1 LQAEQSDPDCLRD
14 CFASLAITAGGI
26 YNAPHSQ
33 LIFPEGCTIPMKT
46 ERGRIGA
53 RQIYEAL
60 RDQIKALVY
69 GTDGLLPSSR
79 ALAGEMGVARSTVT
93 VAYEQLAAEGF
104 IETRQGA
111 RPRVARA
118 VVAHGRPHGASRP
131 PVRKTRLSAFGERLR
146 QDPPGWTEPPRG
158 LIANFRY
165 GELAASDFPAPAWK
179 RAVATAMARKPE
191 RLAYDD
197 PCGSMRLRTALQAY
211 LWRSRSIRCEV
222 DQIVV
227 VNGSQQGLDICARL
241 LLDADARF
249 VMEDPGYQM
258 ARYNFAATGA
268 TTVPIPV
275 DAEGLQTARLDGV
288 AARLVYV
295 TPSHQYPL
303 GGVMP
308 IGRRHQ
314 LLAWAR
320 TQDAY
325 VIEDDYDSEY
335 RYDTKPIPPLHTLEG
350 SDNVIYL
357 GTVSKTL
364 SPTLRIGYLVVPAGL
379 RSTFAAAKQIMDR
392 HTPLAEQQAL
402 AAMLESG
409 AYERHIRRVRRRN
422 AERRQALLD
431 ALRRRFGDRVRI
443 EGAAAGLHVVA
454 WFDDLTQKREDAL
467 IKAARARGV
476 GIYPVSALFAGPR
489 RARSTVGLVMGYS
502 ALEVAQ
508 IERGCKLLAQV
519 VAELD

>member
-1 LQAEQSDPDCLRD
+1 MIQ
-14 CFASLAITAGGI
+14 
-26 YNAPHSQ
+26 
-33 LIFPEGCTIPMKT
+33 MKT
-46 ERGRIGA
+46 RPEPRAGRMGA
-53 RQIYEAL
+53 RRIYEAL
-60 RDQIKALVY
+60 KEQIMARVY

-104 IETRQGA
+104 IETRHGA

-118 VVAHGRPHGASRP
+118 AVVERGRTRAAARP
-131 PVRKTRLSAFGERLR
+131 SARKVHLSAFGERLR
-146 QDPPGWTEPPRG
+146 QDPPRWTEPPRG
-158 LIANFRY
+158 LVANFRY
-165 GELAASDFPAPAWK
+165 GELAPSDFPVLAWK
-179 RAVATAMARKPE
+179 KAVTAAMARKPE

-197 PCGSMRLRTALQAY
+197 PSGSLRLRTALQGY
-211 LWRSRSIRCEV
+211 LWRSRSIRCDVE
-222 DQIVV
+222 QIVV

-241 LLDADARF
+241 LLDTGDRF

-258 ARYNFAATGA
+258 ARHTFAATGA
-268 TTVPIPV
+268 GAMPIPV
-275 DAEGLQTARLDGV
+275 DAEGLQTERLDGV
-288 AARLVYV
+288 EARLAYV

-320 TQDAY
+320 KFDAY

-335 RYDTKPIPPLHTLEG
+335 RYDTKPIPPLHALEG

-379 RSTFAAAKQIMDR
+379 RNLFASAKQIMDR
-392 HTPLAEQQAL
+392 HTPLIEQDAL

-409 AYERHIRRVRRRN
+409 AYESHVRRARRRN
-422 AERRQALLD
+422 AERRQALLG
-431 ALRRRFGDRVRI
+431 ALRRRFADRVRI
-443 EGAAAGLHVVA
+443 DGAAAGLHVVA
-454 WFDDLTQKREDAL
+454 WFDDLPQKREDAL
-467 IKAARARGV
+467 IKAARAKGV
-476 GIYPVSALFAGPR
+476 GIYPVSALFDS
-489 RARSTVGLVMGYS
+489 RSTGSRRSRKSVGLVMGYS
-502 ALEVAQ
+502 ALEIAQ
-508 IERGCKLLAQV
+508 IERGCKLLAQ
-519 VAELD
+519 AIDQLD

>member
-1 LQAEQSDPDCLRD
+1 MIQ
-14 CFASLAITAGGI
+14 
-26 YNAPHSQ
+26 
-33 LIFPEGCTIPMKT
+33 MKSKPVP
-46 ERGRIGA
+46 RADRMGA

-60 RDQIKALVY
+60 RDQIMTRVY
-69 GTDGLLPSSR
+69 GIDGLLPSSR

-93 VAYEQLAAEGF
+93 VAYEQLTAEGF
-104 IETRQGA
+104 IETRRGA

-118 VVAHGRPHGASRP
+118 VVERGRKRVASQP
-131 PVRKTRLSAFGERLR
+131 SARKMRLSAFGDRLL
-146 QDPPGWTEPPRG
+146 QDPPRWTEPPRG
-158 LIANFRY
+158 LVANFRY
-165 GELAASDFPAPAWK
+165 GELAPSDFPVQAWK
-179 RAVATAMARKPE
+179 KAVTAAMARKPE

-197 PCGSMRLRTALQAY
+197 PCGALRLRTALQGY
-211 LWRSRSIRCEV
+211 LWRSRSVRCEV

-241 LLDADARF
+241 LLDARDRF

-258 ARYNFAATGA
+258 ARHTFAATGA
-268 TTVPIPV
+268 ETIPIPV
-275 DAEGLQTARLDGV
+275 DVDGLETARLDGV
-288 AARLVYV
+288 EARLAYV

-320 TQDAY
+320 ANDAF

-335 RYDTKPIPPLHTLEG
+335 RYDTRPIPPLHALDG
-350 SDNVIYL
+350 GGNVIYL

-364 SPTLRIGYLVVPAGL
+364 SPTLRIGYLVAPAAL
-379 RSTFAAAKQIMDR
+379 RSLFAAAKQIMDR
-392 HTPLAEQQAL
+392 HTPLIEQHAL
-402 AAMLESG
+402 ASMLESG
-409 AYERHIRRVRRRN
+409 AYDGHIRRVRRRN
-422 AERRQALLD
+422 AERQRALLD

-443 EGAAAGLHVVA
+443 EGTAAGLHIVA
-454 WFDDLTQKREDAL
+454 WFDDLPQKREDAL
-467 IKAARARGV
+467 IKAAHAKGV
-476 GIYPVSALFAGPR
+476 GIYAVSALFVGPR
-489 RARSTVGLVMGYS
+489 RPRKTVGLVMGYS

-508 IERGCKLLAQV
+508 IERGCRLLAQA

>member
-1 LQAEQSDPDCLRD
+1 MMQKRTNPGRD
-14 CFASLAITAGGI
+14 AGR
-26 YNAPHSQ
+26 
-33 LIFPEGCTIPMKT
+33 M
-46 ERGRIGA
+46 GA

-60 RDQIKALVY
+60 RDQIMSLVY

-79 ALAGEMGVARSTVT
+79 ALADEMGVARSTVT
-93 VAYEQLAAEGF
+93 IAYEQLAAEGF
-104 IETRQGA
+104 IETRHGA

-118 VVAHGRPHGASRP
+118 VVERGRMHATSRP
-131 PVRKTRLSAFGERLR
+131 STRKVRLSAFGERLR
-146 QDPPGWTEPPRG
+146 QDPPRWTAPPRG
-158 LIANFRY
+158 LVANFRY
-165 GELAASDFPAPAWK
+165 GELSPSDFPVLAWK
-179 RAVATAMARKPE
+179 KAVTAAMARKPE

-197 PCGSMRLRTALQAY
+197 PCGSLRLRTALQGY
-211 LWRSRSIRCEV
+211 LWRSRSVRCEV

-241 LLDADARF
+241 LLDAGDRF

-258 ARYNFAATGA
+258 AWHTFAATGA
-268 TTVPIPV
+268 VAVPIEV
-275 DAEGLQTARLDGV
+275 DAEGLQTERLDGI
-288 AARLVYV
+288 AARLAYV

-320 TQDAY
+320 KNDAF

-335 RYDTKPIPPLHTLEG
+335 RYDTKPIPPLHALEG

-364 SPTLRIGYLVVPAGL
+364 SPTLRIGFLVVPPAL
-379 RSTFAAAKQIMDR
+379 RSLFAAAKQIMDR
-392 HTPLAEQQAL
+392 HTPLIEQEAL

-409 AYERHIRRVRRRN
+409 AYDSHVRRVRRRN
-422 AERRQALLD
+422 AERQQALLD

-443 EGAAAGLHVVA
+443 EGTAAGLHVVA
-454 WFDDLTQKREDAL
+454 WFDHLPQKHEDVL
-467 IKAARARGV
+467 VKTARAKGV
-476 GIYPVSALFAGPR
+476 GIYPVSALFVGSR
-489 RARSTVGLVMGYS
+489 TRKSVGLVMGYS
-502 ALEVAQ
+502 ALEAAQ
-508 IERGCKLLAQV
+508 IERGCKLLAQAI
-519 VAELD
+519 AELD

>member
-1 LQAEQSDPDCLRD
+1 MVQ
-14 CFASLAITAGGI
+14 
-26 YNAPHSQ
+26 
-33 LIFPEGCTIPMKT
+33 MKT
-46 ERGRIGA
+46 TPGDRAGRMGA

-60 RDQIKALVY
+60 RDQILTQVY
-69 GTDGLLPSSR
+69 GIDSLLPSSR

-104 IETRQGA
+104 IETRHGA

-118 VVAHGRPHGASRP
+118 VVERGRARAASRP
-131 PVRKTRLSAFGERLR
+131 SARRPLLSAFGERLR
-146 QDPPGWTEPPRG
+146 SDPPRWTEPPRG

-165 GELAASDFPAPAWK
+165 GELSPSDFPVLAWK
-179 RAVATAMARKPE
+179 KAVTAAMARKPE

-197 PCGSMRLRTALQAY
+197 PCGALRLRTALQGY
-211 LWRSRSIRCEV
+211 LWRSRSVRCEV

-241 LLDADARF
+241 LLDAGDRF

-258 ARYNFAATGA
+258 ARHTLAATGA
-268 TTVPIPV
+268 ETVPIPV
-275 DAEGLQTARLDGV
+275 DADGLETTRLDGIE
-288 AARLVYV
+288 ARLAYV

-320 TQDAY
+320 KHDAY

-335 RYDTKPIPPLHTLEG
+335 RYDTRPIPPLHALEG

-379 RSTFAAAKQIMDR
+379 RSLFAAAKQIMDR
-392 HTPLAEQQAL
+392 HTPLIEQHAL
-402 AAMLESG
+402 ASMLESG
-409 AYERHIRRVRRRN
+409 AYDSHVRRVRRRN
-422 AERRQALLD
+422 AERQQALLA

-443 EGAAAGLHVVA
+443 EGTAAGLHVVA
-454 WFDDLTQKREDAL
+454 WLDDLPQKREDAL
-467 IKAARARGV
+467 IQVARTKGV
-476 GIYPVSALFAGPR
+476 GVYPVSALLVGPR
-489 RARSTVGLVMGYS
+489 RARKTVGLVMGYS
-502 ALEVAQ
+502 ALEIAQ
-508 IERGCKLLAQV
+508 IERGCKILAQAA
-519 VAELD
+519 AELD

>member
-1 LQAEQSDPDCLRD
+1 MMQKRTDPGHR
-14 CFASLAITAGGI
+14 AGR
-26 YNAPHSQ
+26 
-33 LIFPEGCTIPMKT
+33 M
-46 ERGRIGA
+46 GA
-53 RQIYEAL
+53 RQIYVAL
-60 RDQIKALVY
+60 RDQIMSLVY

-79 ALAGEMGVARSTVT
+79 ALADEMGVARSTVT

-104 IETRQGA
+104 IETRHGA
-111 RPRVARA
+111 RPCVARS
-118 VVAHGRPHGASRP
+118 VVERGHARATSRP
-131 PVRKTRLSAFGERLR
+131 STHKARLSAFGERLR
-146 QDPPGWTEPPRG
+146 QDPPHWTAPPRG
-158 LIANFRY
+158 LVANFRY
-165 GELAASDFPAPAWK
+165 GELSPSDFPVLAWK
-179 RAVATAMARKPE
+179 KSVTAAMARKPE

-197 PCGSMRLRTALQAY
+197 PCGALRLRTALQGY
-211 LWRSRSIRCEV
+211 LWRSRSVRCEV

-241 LLDADARF
+241 LLDAGDRF

-258 ARYNFAATGA
+258 ARHTFAATGA
-268 TTVPIPV
+268 VAVPVTV
-275 DAEGLQTARLDGV
+275 DAEGLQTGRLDGI
-288 AARLVYV
+288 AARLAYV

-320 TQDAY
+320 QNDAH

-364 SPTLRIGYLVVPAGL
+364 SPTLRIGYLVVPQAL
-379 RSTFAAAKQIMDR
+379 RSLFAAAKQIMDR
-392 HTPLAEQQAL
+392 HTPLIEQEAL

-409 AYERHIRRVRRRN
+409 AYDSHVRRVRRRN
-422 AERRQALLD
+422 AERQQALLD
-431 ALRRRFGDRVRI
+431 ALRRRFGDRIRI

-454 WFDDLTQKREDAL
+454 WFDGLPQKHEAAL
-467 IKAARARGV
+467 IKAARAKGV
-476 GIYPVSALFAGPR
+476 GIYPVSALFVGPR
-489 RARSTVGLVMGYS
+489 GARKTIGLVMGYS

-508 IERGCKLLAQV
+508 IERGCKLLAQA

>member
-1 LQAEQSDPDCLRD
+1 MMQKRTNPGRD
-14 CFASLAITAGGI
+14 AGR
-26 YNAPHSQ
+26 
-33 LIFPEGCTIPMKT
+33 M
-46 ERGRIGA
+46 GA

-60 RDQIKALVY
+60 RDQIMSLVY

-79 ALAGEMGVARSTVT
+79 ALADEMGVARSTVT
-93 VAYEQLAAEGF
+93 IAYEQLAAEGF
-104 IETRQGA
+104 IETRHGA

-118 VVAHGRPHGASRP
+118 VVERGRMHATSRP
-131 PVRKTRLSAFGERLR
+131 STRKVRLSAFGERLR
-146 QDPPGWTEPPRG
+146 QDPPRWTAPPRG
-158 LIANFRY
+158 LVANFRY
-165 GELAASDFPAPAWK
+165 GELSPSDFPVLAWK
-179 RAVATAMARKPE
+179 KAVTAAMARKPE

-197 PCGSMRLRTALQAY
+197 PCGSLRLRTALQGY
-211 LWRSRSIRCEV
+211 LWRSRSVRCEV

-241 LLDADARF
+241 LLDAGDRF

-258 ARYNFAATGA
+258 ARHTFAVTGA
-268 TTVPIPV
+268 VAVPIKV
-275 DAEGLQTARLDGV
+275 DAEGLQTERLDGF
-288 AARLVYV
+288 AARLAYV

-320 TQDAY
+320 NNDAY

-335 RYDTKPIPPLHTLEG
+335 RYDTKPIPPLHALEG

-364 SPTLRIGYLVVPAGL
+364 SPTLRIGYLVVPSAL
-379 RSTFAAAKQIMDR
+379 RSLFAAAKQIMDR
-392 HTPLAEQQAL
+392 HTPLIEQEAL

-409 AYERHIRRVRRRN
+409 AYDSHVRRVRRRN
-422 AERRQALLD
+422 AERQQALLD

-443 EGAAAGLHVVA
+443 EGTAAGLHVVA
-454 WFDDLTQKREDAL
+454 WFDHLPQKHEDVL
-467 IKAARARGV
+467 VKTARAKGV
-476 GIYPVSALFAGPR
+476 GIYPVSALFVGSR
-489 RARSTVGLVMGYS
+489 TRKSVGLVMGYS
-502 ALEVAQ
+502 ALEAAQ
-508 IERGCKLLAQV
+508 IERGCKLLAQAI
-519 VAELD
+519 AELD

>member
-1 LQAEQSDPDCLRD
+1 MMQKRTDPGHR
-14 CFASLAITAGGI
+14 AGR
-26 YNAPHSQ
+26 
-33 LIFPEGCTIPMKT
+33 M
-46 ERGRIGA
+46 GA

-60 RDQIKALVY
+60 RDQIMSLVY

-79 ALAGEMGVARSTVT
+79 ALADEMGVARSTVT

-104 IETRQGA
+104 IETRHGA
-111 RPRVARA
+111 RPRVARS
-118 VVAHGRPHGASRP
+118 VVERGRTRATSRP
-131 PVRKTRLSAFGERLR
+131 STRKARLSAFGERLR
-146 QDPPGWTEPPRG
+146 HDPPHWTAPPRG
-158 LIANFRY
+158 LVANFRY
-165 GELAASDFPAPAWK
+165 GELSPSDFPVLAWK
-179 RAVATAMARKPE
+179 KAVTAAMARKPE

-197 PCGSMRLRTALQAY
+197 PCGALRLRTALQGY
-211 LWRSRSIRCEV
+211 LWRSRSVRCEV

-241 LLDADARF
+241 LLDAGDRF

-258 ARYNFAATGA
+258 ARHTFAATGA
-268 TTVPIPV
+268 VAVPVTV
-275 DAEGLQTARLDGV
+275 DAEGLQTGRLDGIT
-288 AARLVYV
+288 ARLAYV

-320 TQDAY
+320 QNDAH

-335 RYDTKPIPPLHTLEG
+335 RYDTKPIPPLHALEG

-364 SPTLRIGYLVVPAGL
+364 SPTLRIGYLVVPQAL
-379 RSTFAAAKQIMDR
+379 RSLFAAAKQIMDR
-392 HTPLAEQQAL
+392 HTPLIEQEAL

-409 AYERHIRRVRRRN
+409 AYDSHVRRVRRRN
-422 AERRQALLD
+422 AERQQALLD
-431 ALRRRFGDRVRI
+431 ALRRRFGDRIRI

-454 WFDDLTQKREDAL
+454 WFDGLPQKREDAL
-467 IKAARARGV
+467 IKAARAKGV
-476 GIYPVSALFAGPR
+476 GIYPVSALFVGPR
-489 RARSTVGLVMGYS
+489 GARKTIGLVMGYS

-508 IERGCKLLAQV
+508 IERGCKLLAQA